1 MFDNAKVK
9 FQRKIIFIKRG
20 LQLKFVAFVLLS
32 VLFGMTLL
40 TYEFLSLVEDIFA
53 NHPVL
58 LQVFFEEGS
67 SLLFVFII
75 KVVICFA
82 ILALL
87 TAIISNKVAGP
98 IYRFEVAC
106 KAVAK
111 GDFSTRVKLRDG
123 DSMRELET
131 DFNAMMD
138 TVQNEIKASKG
149 EKHND

>member
-1 MFDNAKVK
+1 MFDNAKTK

-40 TYEFLSLVEDIFA
+40 TYEFLSLLEDIFV

-87 TAIISNKVAGP
+87 TAIISNKFAGP
-98 IYRFEVAC
+98 LYRFETAC

-131 DFNAMMD
+131 DFNEMMD
-138 TVQNEIKASKG
+138 TVQNEIKACKG

>member
-1 MFDNAKVK
+1 MFETAKSK
-9 FQRKIIFIKRG
+9 FQRKVIFIKKP
-20 LQLKFVAFVLLS
+20 LQLKFVAFVLLA

-40 TYEFLSLVEDIFA
+40 TYEFLSLLDDIFSA
-53 NHPVL
+53 HPVL
-58 LQVFFEEGS
+58 LQVFFQEGS

-87 TAIISNKVAGP
+87 TAVISNKIAGP
-98 IYRFEVAC
+98 IYRFEQAC

-123 DSMRELET
+123 DSMRELEGN
-131 DFNAMMD
+131 FNNMMD
-138 TVQNEIKASKG
+138 TVEDKIKKCQG
-149 EKHND
+149 EKSND

>member
-1 MFDNAKVK
+1 MFDNAKTK

-40 TYEFLSLVEDIFA
+40 TYEFLSLLEDIFS

-87 TAIISNKVAGP
+87 TAVISNKIAGP
-98 IYRFEVAC
+98 LYRFEMAC

-123 DSMRELET
+123 DSMRELES
-131 DFNAMMD
+131 DFNDMMD
-138 TVQNEIKASKG
+138 TVEKKIKEAEG